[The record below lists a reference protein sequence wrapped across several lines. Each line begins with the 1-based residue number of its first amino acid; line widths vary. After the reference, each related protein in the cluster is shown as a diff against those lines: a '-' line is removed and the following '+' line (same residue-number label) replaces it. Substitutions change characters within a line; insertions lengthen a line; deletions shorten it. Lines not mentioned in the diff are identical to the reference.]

1 MLLLF
6 FVGMASSSGARKY
19 PKRLYDV
26 DKTPIQSRSMNHSC
40 FLANIQTVLEA
51 VGDDVVSELR
61 ESAVGVILKLKE
73 LEYTW
78 SASCVHHFLANQ
90 LAIKS
95 IHEMW
100 SLIDCMPLRFS
111 LYEFG
116 EITGLNCDPFDKNEI
131 WDVEHESFWLEM
143 NVLTSEGPTLKE
155 PSPFSYLQKLVSRE
169 ASDDRFVVSAMHWD
183 IWNFKQQQNPFTL
196 C

>member
-90 LAIKS
+90 LAIDI

-100 SLIDCMPLRFS
+100 SLIDCMQLRFS

-116 EITGLNCDPFDKNEI
+116 EIYGA
-131 WDVEHESFWLEM
+131 
-143 NVLTSEGPTLKE
+143 
-155 PSPFSYLQKLVSRE
+155 KL
-169 ASDDRFVVSAMHWD
+169 
-183 IWNFKQQQNPFTL
+183 
-196 C
+196 